1 MKVLTQIGRILTGL
15 LFVFSGLV
23 KGIDPMGTAF
33 KLEDYFKAFSVG
45 FLDDLALPLALI
57 LCLVE
62 FMTGMMLLTGSFVR
76 LASWMAALFM
86 ALFTPLTLVLAIF
99 NPVSDCGCFGD
110 AILLTNWQT
119 FFKNIGITLLVVF
132 VFIRRDDLTGT
143 LAVRPGLSTTLALS
157 FLFLLFMWYNLAY
170 LPVIDFRPY
179 KVGTNLPEAMSVP
192 PDAEA
197 DRYDIRFIY
206 EKDGLQ
212 KEFTLKDYPAEDTTW
227 KFVDQKSVL
236 ISGGYVPPIHDFTL
250 VDGQGADLTEQVTG
264 SEGDVMLMIARKLDK
279 SDRDGLA
286 KGYDLGTELQEEGRK
301 FYVVTATPA
310 DEAGNLTKGFN
321 TLFADEVTLKTVIR
335 SDPGFVLLHNGTI
348 IAEWS
353 YNGLPEKEE
362 FKGDLNT
369 LALQNSRQENINL
382 IIISTLL
389 AIILIVAITLPLR
402 LADRDK

>member
-1 MKVLTQIGRILTGL
+1 
-15 LFVFSGLV
+15 
-23 KGIDPMGTAF
+23 
-33 KLEDYFKAFSVG
+33 
-45 FLDDLALPLALI
+45 
-57 LCLVE
+57 
-62 FMTGMMLLTGSFVR
+62 
-76 LASWMAALFM
+76 
-86 ALFTPLTLVLAIF
+86 
-99 NPVSDCGCFGD
+99 
-110 AILLTNWQT
+110 
-119 FFKNIGITLLVVF
+119 
-132 VFIRRDDLTGT
+132 
-143 LAVRPGLSTTLALS
+143 
-157 FLFLLFMWYNLAY
+157 
-170 LPVIDFRPY
+170 
-179 KVGTNLPEAMSVP
+179 
-192 PDAEA
+192 
-197 DRYDIRFIY
+197 
-206 EKDGLQ
+206 
-212 KEFTLKDYPAEDTTW
+212 
-227 KFVDQKSVL
+227 VDQKSVL